1 MREKTPRLQ
10 EQVSDGKRLPHE
22 CSETV
27 AKANAMDLVYIFD
40 LTAGVYVNFDN
51 IYRLYGFPQ
60 ATWESYLTHCHGR
73 PMGDAWANA
82 ETMCDLNSTH
92 RRSMADRC
100 AIYG

>member
-40 LTAGVYVNFDN
+40 LTAGVYFNFSKIYIYILWPEEELLYMEAKNTAKNN
-51 IYRLYGFPQ
+51 IEIP
-60 ATWESYLTHCHGR
+60 T
-73 PMGDAWANA
+73 
-82 ETMCDLNSTH
+82 
-92 RRSMADRC
+92 RC
-100 AIYG
+100 AGFYLNPFRKIPQIPPPRY